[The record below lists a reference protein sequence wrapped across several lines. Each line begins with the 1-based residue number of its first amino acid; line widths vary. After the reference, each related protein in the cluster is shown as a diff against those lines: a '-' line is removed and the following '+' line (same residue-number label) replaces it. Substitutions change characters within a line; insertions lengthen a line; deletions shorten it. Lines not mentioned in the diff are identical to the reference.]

1 LPENIRLFE
10 VLLDMDG
17 YTFFA
22 KWQSAFFI
30 DTKLA
35 DQMCVMEV
43 AFVVVEFIGME
54 RIDEGSFAGCEGF
67 EHE

>member
-1 LPENIRLFE
+1 
-10 VLLDMDG
+10 MDG

-54 RIDEGSFAGCEGF
+54 RIGEGSFAGCEGF
-67 EHE
+67 EHG

>member
-1 LPENIRLFE
+1 V

-17 YTFFA
+17 DTFLA

-35 DQMCVMEV
+35 DQMCFMEV
-43 AFVVVEFIGME
+43 AFVVMEFIGIE
-54 RIDEGSFAGCEGF
+54 RIGEGSFAGCEGF
-67 EHE
+67 EHG